1 MNLVEFVN
9 TYLLSDMTA
18 AIILICLIVVVAAW
32 IGLMIIE
39 IVSILYKDR

>member
-18 AIILICLIVVVAAW
+18 AILFCLIVVVAAIW
-32 IGLMIIE
+32 IGLIIIE
-39 IVSILYKDR
+39 IISTLLK